1 MHTSN
6 VFLYIYIER
15 ERKRRGEER
24 EFEGVARYFIFLFS
38 NFFFFVRSGIK
49 NGKSH
54 TQFV

>member
-1 MHTSN
+1 MY
-6 VFLYIYIER
+6 FYIYRER

-24 EFEGVARYFIFLFS
+24 EFEGVARYFIFQFS
-38 NFFFFVRSGIK
+38 NFFFFVRSGIR

>member
-6 VFLYIYIER
+6 VFIYR

-24 EFEGVARYFIFLFS
+24 EFEGVARYFIFQFS
-38 NFFFFVRSGIK
+38 NFFFFVRSGIR